1 MKRTLALL
9 AVVMLLISA
18 ASCAFASPVLSDNFL
33 EETWVDGPIALDV
46 DGVSVE
52 AFVWNMTRSDNGG
65 IDDKVVDA
73 LGNVSVFGGFGF
85 QPNVAGTYSGTTL
98 KIPLVAASA
107 AKLPQSYSVGIA
119 QQVLVPVLDEN
130 NEIIDYKYDNFVQVF
145 TAASASCEV
154 KTENP
159 EVAILT
165 LVLPQE
171 YVIKGY
177 TDESSYDS
185 AIYWVYLIEGGS
197 TPDTPDTPDTPAA
210 PTVDI
215 DGFVGQTEVT
225 VSTEPEIKEG
235 ELEYLPLD
243 ATRAD
248 EVAGVL
254 EFYGVAELTE
264 YKTISVLTAIEV
276 SGVVSGVAADV
287 TFSDPCTVK
296 AVLNP
301 GITVPE
307 GAELRVFLPPY
318 GGDPADTPAANALTA
333 SVMPA
338 ETTAASA
345 PDLLDFPAEYDA
357 ETSTVTFTTEGEVT
371 IPGDGDMVSIPVIIA
386 AVTKPAP
393 APSESGGSGGGGCS
407 AGFGALA
414 LLAVVPLFAGRKK

>member
-159 EVAILT
+159 EVAVLT

-210 PTVDI
+210 PTVDM
-215 DGFVGQTEVT
+215 DGYVEQTEVT
-225 VSTEPEIKEG
+225 VSTEPQIEE
-235 ELEYLPLD
+235 
-243 ATRAD
+243 
-248 EVAGVL
+248 GVL
-254 EFYGVAELTE
+254 GYGPAGISLEFLEALGVTE
-264 YKTISVLTAIEV
+264 MTQYKTISVLTAIEV
-276 SGVVSGVAADV
+276 SGVGADV
-287 TFSDPCTVK
+287 TFSDPYTVK

-307 GAELRVFLPPY
+307 GAELRVFVPQY

-338 ETTAASA
+338 ETRAASA
-345 PDLLDFPAEYDA
+345 PTLLDFPAEYDA

-371 IPGDGDMVSIPVIIA
+371 IPASGTPVTIA

-393 APSESGGSGGGGCS
+393 APSGGSGGGCS

-414 LLAVVPLFAGRKK
+414 LLAVVPLLAHRKK

>member
-46 DGVSVE
+46 DDTSVE
-52 AFVWNMTRSDNGG
+52 AFVGNMTRSDNGG

-73 LGNVSVFGGFGF
+73 LGDVSVFGGFWF
-85 QPNVAGTYSGTTL
+85 QPNVVGTYSGTTL

-119 QQVLVPVLDEN
+119 QQVLNEN
-130 NEIIDYKYDNFVQVF
+130 YEYDNFVQVF

-171 YVIKGY
+171 YTIKGKA
-177 TDESSYDS
+177 DENSIGE
-185 AIYWVYLIEGGS
+185 IYWVYLIEGGS
-197 TPDTPDTPDTPAA
+197 TPDTPDTPAA

-215 DGFVGQTEVT
+215 DGYAAQTEVT
-225 VSTEPEIKEG
+225 ATTEPQIAEG
-235 ELEYLPLD
+235 VLVEYAPLD

-248 EVAGVL
+248 EVAGAL
-254 EFYGVAELTE
+254 EFCGVAKLTQ
-264 YKTISVLTAIEV
+264 YKTISVLTAIRL
-276 SGVVSGVAADV
+276 SGVGADV
-287 TFSDPCTVK
+287 KLSEPYTVT

-307 GAELRVFLPPY
+307 GAKLRVFVPQY

-338 ETTAASA
+338 ETRAASA
-345 PDLLDFPAEYDA
+345 PTLLDFPAEYDA
-357 ETSTVTFTTEGEVT
+357 EANTVTFTTEGEVT
-371 IPGDGDMVSIPVIIA
+371 IPMGGTPVTVA

-393 APSESGGSGGGGCS
+393 APSGGSGGGGCS
-407 AGFGALA
+407 AGLGALA
-414 LLAVVPLFAGRKK
+414 LLAVVPLFARRKK

>member
-98 KIPLVAASA
+98 KIPLVAEGA

-119 QQVLVPVLDEN
+119 QQVLNEN
-130 NEIIDYKYDNFVQVF
+130 YEYENFIQVF
-145 TAASASCEV
+145 TATSVSCEV

-159 EVAILT
+159 EVAVLT

-197 TPDTPDTPDTPAA
+197 TPDTPDTPDTPVA
-210 PTVDI
+210 PTVDM
-215 DGFVGQTEVT
+215 DGYVEQTEVT
-225 VSTEPEIKEG
+225 VSTEPQIEE
-235 ELEYLPLD
+235 
-243 ATRAD
+243 
-248 EVAGVL
+248 GVL
-254 EFYGVAELTE
+254 GYGPAGISLEFLEALGVTE
-264 YKTISVLTAIEV
+264 MTQYKTISVLTAIHLT
-276 SGVVSGVAADV
+276 GVDADV
-287 TFSDPCTVK
+287 KFSEPYTVT
-296 AVLNP
+296 AVLTP

-307 GAELRVFLPPY
+307 GAELRVFVPQY
-318 GGDPADTPAANALTA
+318 GGDPADTPAASALTA

-338 ETTAASA
+338 ETASASA
-345 PDLLDFPAEYDA
+345 PTLLDFPAQYNA
-357 ETSTVTFTTEGEVT
+357 ETRTVTFTTEGEVT
-371 IPGDGDMVSIPVIIA
+371 IPAGGTPVTIA
-386 AVTKPAP
+386 AVTKSAP
-393 APSESGGSGGGGCS
+393 APSESGSGGGGCS

-414 LLAVVPLFAGRKK
+414 LLAVVPLLARRKK